1 LAFAREGAAGV
12 AVADLNLASAEET
25 LREAETIATNSSFRQ
40 IALSLDV
47 TDEPGVSSATEQ
59 VVAKFGRVDYC
70 VIAAGIGVET
80 PAATTDVDPQFFKR
94 MMDINVTGSFLVTRS
109 VGNVMKTQSPTPCHQ
124 KPERAITRGTIVHLG
139 SSASYLAV
147 AGQCPYAVSKHAV
160 LGLSRN
166 ASVDLVGFGVRVNCL
181 CPGWVDTPLVQRAMD
196 KTPYLGEMMNK
207 YVPMGRLA
215 MAEET
220 ADAII
225 YLSSPKSSY
234 VTGCALV
241 IDAGTI
247 VSLKSG
253 V

>member
-1 LAFAREGAAGV
+1 
-12 AVADLNLASAEET
+12 
-25 LREAETIATNSSFRQ
+25 
-40 IALSLDV
+40 
-47 TDEPGVSSATEQ
+47 
-59 VVAKFGRVDYC
+59 
-70 VIAAGIGVET
+70 
-80 PAATTDVDPQFFKR
+80 
-94 MMDINVTGSFLVTRS
+94 
-109 VGNVMKTQSPTPCHQ
+109 
-124 KPERAITRGTIVHLG
+124 
-139 SSASYLAV
+139 
-147 AGQCPYAVSKHAV
+147 
-160 LGLSRN
+160 
-166 ASVDLVGFGVRVNCL
+166 
-181 CPGWVDTPLVQRAMD
+181 MD